1 MIRVSQ
7 FFKQYKCI
15 TAAVVLLMF
24 VQTLGTLYIPTL
36 MSDIV
41 NNGIINNDLPYI
53 YRTGGMMMVTA
64 LATAAVSVLGA
75 LLASKVSARWGRDI
89 RTELFGRIQE
99 FSVRDFNRYGAAS
112 MITRSTNDV
121 AQLQDAL
128 LMFLQLVLPAPLITI
143 GGLVL
148 AFSKDPVMAVLIVIT
163 LTVFIIAALVLSKKA
178 IPLYTRLRIGM
189 DEINRTLRERITGVR
204 VIRAF
209 NREGFEEGR
218 TDKTFSSYSE
228 TAIRVNKIFAVLMPI
243 VLTVIN
249 LCTLG
254 IIWFGGKR
262 VTAGFMQ
269 IGDIM
274 ALVEYALLI
283 FWNLVM
289 GVMLMMMFPRAMTSA
304 ARINEVLST
313 EPEITDGLCKFPT
326 QEISVPAMEFRDV
339 TFGYDHAEEAVLSK
353 ISFSCMTG
361 QTTAIIGGTG
371 SGKST
376 IASLMMRFYD
386 IQGGSILVDGKDI
399 REVSQEALRDKIGF
413 VPQKAFLF
421 SGTIAENLRY
431 GNRDAS
437 DEEVKAAAKIAQAAN
452 FIEESEKGYLSY
464 VSQGGT
470 NFSGG
475 QRQRLCIARALV
487 KKANIFIFDD
497 SFSAL
502 DFKTDAML
510 RAAIKREIHGAAIVV
525 VAQRV
530 SSIIDADQI
539 VVLDNG
545 GITAIGNHDEL
556 MKTCEIYREIVRSQR
571 KEDALS

>member
-1 MIRVSQ
+1 MTKVSQ

-15 TAAVVLLMF
+15 TAATLLLMF
-24 VQTLGTLYIPTL
+24 AQTLGTLYIPTL

-41 NNGIINNDLPYI
+41 NNGIIKNDLAYI
-53 YRTGGMMMVTA
+53 YRIGGMMMVTA
-64 LATAAVSVLGA
+64 LFTAAVSILGA
-75 LLASKVSARWGRDI
+75 FLASTVSARWGRDI
-89 RTELFGRIQE
+89 RFALFTKAQD
-99 FSVRDFNRYGAAS
+99 FSVRDFNRFGAAS
-112 MITRSTNDV
+112 MITRSTNDA

-128 LMFLQLVLPAPLITI
+128 LTFLQLVLPAPIITI
-143 GGLVL
+143 GGLIL
-148 AFSKDPVMAVLIVIT
+148 AFKKDATMAVLIVV
-163 LTVFIIAALVLSKKA
+163 TVAVFAISALFLCKKA
-178 IPLYTRLRIGM
+178 IPLYTKLRLGM

-209 NREGFEEGR
+209 NREGFEQGR
-218 TDKTFSSYSE
+218 TDSTFSSYGE
-228 TAIRVNKIFAVLMPI
+228 TAIRVNKIFAVMMPI

-249 LCTLG
+249 LCTLC

-289 GVMLMMMFPRAMTSA
+289 GVMMLMMFPRAQTSA
-304 ARINEVLST
+304 LRINEVLST
-313 EPEITDGLCKFPT
+313 EPGISDGEG
-326 QEISVPAMEFRDV
+326 QVPAQDPLVPVLEFKDV
-339 TFGYDHAEEAVLSK
+339 IFGYDHAEEAVLK
-353 ISFSCMTG
+353 NISFSCPAG
-361 QTTAIIGGTG
+361 KTTAIIGGTG

-386 IQGGSILVDGKDI
+386 IQSGEILVDGKDI
-399 REVSQEALRDKIGF
+399 REIPQEKLRNKIGF

-437 DEEVKAAAKIAQAAN
+437 DEELKRAAEIAQAAD
-452 FIEESEKGYLSY
+452 FIEGSEKGYDSY
-464 VSQGGT
+464 VAQGGM

-487 KKANIFIFDD
+487 RKAEAFIFDD

-502 DFKTDAML
+502 DFKTDAKL
-510 RAAIKREIHGAAIVV
+510 RAAIKREIHNAAIIV

-530 SSIIDADQI
+530 SSIVDADQI
-539 VVLDNG
+539 VVLDNSKIIAVG
-545 GITAIGNHDEL
+545 RHEEL
-556 MKTCEIYREIVRSQR
+556 MQTCDLYREIVKSQR
-571 KEDALS
+571 REETLS

>member
-437 DEEVKAAAKIAQAAN
+437 DEEVKAATKIAQAAN

>member
-1 MIRVSQ
+1 MTRVSQ

-24 VQTLGTLYIPTL
+24 AQTLGTLYIPTL

-75 LLASKVSARWGRDI
+75 LLASTVSARWGRDI
-89 RTELFGRIQE
+89 RTALFGRIQE

-163 LTVFIIAALVLSKKA
+163 LMVFIIAALVLSKKA

-209 NREGFEEGR
+209 NREGFEQGR

-313 EPEITDGLCKFPT
+313 EPEITDGLSRFPT
-326 QEISVPAMEFRDV
+326 PEMSVPAMEFRDV
-339 TFGYDHAEEAVLSK
+339 TFGYDHAEEAVLNK
-353 ISFSCMTG
+353 ISFSCMAG

-452 FIEESEKGYLSY
+452 FIEDSEKGYLSY

-487 KKANIFIFDD
+487 KKADIFIFDD

-539 VVLDNG
+539 VVIDNG

-571 KEDALS
+571 KEEALS

>member
-1 MIRVSQ
+1 MNRVSQ
-7 FFKQYKCI
+7 FFRHYKCI

-24 VQTLGTLYIPTL
+24 AQTFGTLYIPTL

-41 NNGIINNDLPYI
+41 NNGIMNNDLPYI
-53 YRTGGMMMVTA
+53 YRTGGIMMAVALLTA
-64 LATAAVSVLGA
+64 VVAVSGA
-75 LLASKVSARWGRDI
+75 LLASTVSARWGRDI
-89 RTELFGRIQE
+89 RTALFDKVQE
-99 FSVRDFNRYGAAS
+99 FSVHDFNKFGTAS

-148 AFSKDPVMAVLIVIT
+148 AFSKDPIMALLIVLT
-163 LTVFIIAALVLSKKA
+163 LFVFLTVAVVLSKKA
-178 IPLYTRLRIGM
+178 IPLYAKLRIGM
-189 DEINRTLRERITGVR
+189 DDINRTLRERITGVR

-209 NREGFEEGR
+209 NREGFEQGR
-218 TDKTFSSYSE
+218 TDKTFSGYGE
-228 TAIRVNKIFAVLMPI
+228 TAIRVNKIFAVMMPI

-289 GVMLMMMFPRAMTSA
+289 GVMILMMFPRAMTSA
-304 ARINEVLST
+304 FRINEVLSVK
-313 EPEITDGLCKFPT
+313 PEITDGAGEFPAS
-326 QEISVPAMEFRDV
+326 EPSVAAMEFRDV
-339 TFGYDHAEEAVLSK
+339 TFGYDHAEEAVLSR
-353 ISFSCMTG
+353 ISFSCMAG
-361 QTTAIIGGTG
+361 KTTAIIGGTG

-386 IQGGSILVDGKDI
+386 IQSGSILVNGRDI
-399 REVSQEALRDKIGF
+399 REVSQETLRDKIGF

-421 SGTIAENLRY
+421 SGTIADNLRY
-431 GNRDAS
+431 GNRDAT
-437 DEEVKAAAKIAQAAN
+437 EEELRTAARIAQAEG
-452 FIEESEKGYLSY
+452 FIEESENGYSSY

-487 KKANIFIFDD
+487 KQAEIYIFDD

-530 SSIIDADQI
+530 SSIVDADQI

-545 GITAIGNHDEL
+545 GIAAIGTHEEL
-556 MKTCEIYREIVRSQR
+556 MANCEIYGEIVRSQR
-571 KEDALS
+571 KKETLS